1 MNISFESWHEPSF
14 YIKDQLPKI
23 EFKIRDNFFIFF
35 SSQLAKM
42 VFDLKTSFFLKST
55 GTLKMNISFESWHEP
70 SFYIKD
76 QLPKIEFKIRDNFF
90 IFFSSQLAKMVFDLK
105 TSFF

>member
-42 VFDLKTSFFLKST
+42 VFDLKTSFFKYC
-55 GTLKMNISFESWHEP
+55 FE
-70 SFYIKD
+70 FLFIFN
-76 QLPKIEFKIRDNFF
+76 LLNKIRNKFGSDQFF
-90 IFFSSQLAKMVFDLK
+90 KNVKLNMFSSDFIP
-105 TSFF
+105 FFRDFRGFLF